1 MSVSTDQYNL
11 ILARLNRIENVL
23 NDTFVAM
30 DKFVTLGQVNQLL
43 TVIQQDIDDLRTRVT
58 ALEERVTSIENEPLS

>member
-1 MSVSTDQYNL
+1 MSVTTDQYNL

-43 TVIQQDIDDLRTRVT
+43 TVVQQDIDDLRTRV
-58 ALEERVTSIENEPLS
+58 ASLEERVASIENEPLS

>member
-1 MSVSTDQYNL
+1 MSVTTDQYNL

-43 TVIQQDIDDLRTRVT
+43 TVVQQDIDDLRTRV
-58 ALEERVTSIENEPLS
+58 ASLEQRVASIENEPLS